1 MILLLLQLWKEKI
14 DALRNAVL
22 NSCLPGAPEDDI
34 QMIFLNYIDELTPW
48 HLRIMNLFDDPSRW
62 AEENNTNFPESWL
75 SGSSSQVLEF
85 AYPEMAV
92 NKELYL
98 KLFNDLATMGLANIP
113 TGMMTASGS
122 LESRTTSL
130 GKQFLRFIAFPSEL
144 K

>member
-1 MILLLLQLWKEKI
+1 MQANQSAFRNHKKEKI

-75 SGSSSQVLEF
+75 SGREAGFFDSMKGGEQNDEA
-85 AYPEMAV
+85 AYWIV
-92 NKELYL
+92 VVY
-98 KLFNDLATMGLANIP
+98 
-113 TGMMTASGS
+113 
-122 LESRTTSL
+122 
-130 GKQFLRFIAFPSEL
+130 
-144 K
+144 